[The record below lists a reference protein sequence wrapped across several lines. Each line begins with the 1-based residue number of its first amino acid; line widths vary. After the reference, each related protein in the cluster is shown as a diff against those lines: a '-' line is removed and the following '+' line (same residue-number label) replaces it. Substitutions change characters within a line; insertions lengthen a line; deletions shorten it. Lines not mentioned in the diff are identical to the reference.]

1 MRNNGHHNPKKC
13 QHIKTQTNAKN
24 TKHMAQPIHQPTTT
38 TKTNKKNCKKT
49 TQTNEKQNFI
59 IEFPNSKLHYIK
71 LFILNSL

>member
-38 TKTNKKNCKKT
+38 TKTNKKNCKKQNNNNTNTNT
-49 TQTNEKQNFI
+49 TKNKTTK
-59 IEFPNSKLHYIK
+59 
-71 LFILNSL
+71 